1 MSRPGR
7 QPGPLREAHA
17 HIAEFG
23 REMSQLNLGACA
35 DRAHCLDLVRCRAAE
50 MDAAGEPG
58 WLLATSLRGQDW
70 PDPRWPT
77 AAELDAACP
86 NRACILRGFDHHS
99 CAVNTRALS
108 AAGLDSGKLPGDL
121 APVDAS
127 GRPTGTLLEDASVRA
142 LSAAPAPTRAQWKV
156 WVARA
161 CAGLAALGYVE
172 VHDMLAQEWLGP
184 VLGELEREGTLALRV
199 RLYAAMEELDAIA
212 RGRGAWESDR
222 VRLAGGKMF
231 ADGTLSSRTAWVL
244 EPYAD
249 PLAECPR
256 GKALL
261 RAGQIVAAME
271 RTSALGLGLA
281 VHAIGDGAVR
291 EVLDARAAWL
301 ARGGSGGGPRKEI
314 GGEPQDNFRG
324 NFRGLRIEHCELVHP
339 RDVAR
344 FAELGVVASVQP
356 CHLLY
361 DAPGLARQFPG
372 LRERVLPLTALA
384 RAGLVPG
391 RTLVFGSDVP
401 IVPANPEDSIR
412 AAMGQGLSEPDAWKC
427 FGAE

>member
-35 DRAHCLDLVRCRAAE
+35 DRAHCLDLVARRAAE
-50 MDAAGEPG
+50 MDATGEPG

-108 AAGLDSGKLPGDL
+108 AAGIDSGKLPGDL

-142 LSAAPAPTRAQWKV
+142 LSATPAPTRAQWKV

-212 RGRGAWESDR
+212 RGRGEWESDR

-261 RAGQIVAAME
+261 RAGQIVAAMD
-271 RTSALGLGLA
+271 RTSALGLDLA
-281 VHAIGDGAVR
+281 MHAIGDGAVR
-291 EVLDARAAWL
+291 EVLDARQAWL
-301 ARGGSGGGPRKEI
+301 ARGGPRSHA
-314 GGEPQDNFRG
+314 
-324 NFRGLRIEHCELVHP
+324 LRIEHCELVHP
-339 RDVAR
+339 RDVGR
-344 FAELGVVASVQP
+344 LAELGAVASVQP

-372 LRERVLPLTALA
+372 LRERVLPLTAFV
-384 RAGLVPG
+384 RGGLVPG

-412 AAMGQGLSEPDAWKC
+412 AAMGQGMSEADAWKC